1 MSAHDFDCQPYLR
14 GSTLRLQPLAYRDL
28 DAMFHAAADPHI
40 WGSHPARD
48 RYKRDVFEAYFSS
61 LLATKK
67 ALAVIDIASGDIVGT
82 SSYYT
87 PPDLPNSIAIGF
99 TFLVRVK
106 WGGDANRELKQ
117 LMLEHAFRAY
127 DIVYFH
133 IAPTN
138 IRSQTATLKLGAVHL
153 YDAELK
159 ISAAPALAKC
169 YGLTRVHWEA
179 SLGLKD
185 GHSSTDVPTQN
196 PR

>member
-1 MSAHDFDCQPYLR
+1 MSAHDFDCQPDLR
-14 GSTLRLQPLAYRDL
+14 GSTLRLKPLADSDL
-28 DAMFHAAADPHI
+28 DAMFQAAADPHI
-40 WGSHPARD
+40 WDGHPARD
-48 RYKRDVFEAYFSS
+48 RYKRDVFEVYFAS

-67 ALAVIDIASGDIVGT
+67 ALAVTDIASGDIVGT

-99 TFLVRVK
+99 TFLVRAK

-159 ISAAPALAKC
+159 ISAKPALAKC
-169 YGLTRVHWEA
+169 YGLTRAHWKA
-179 SLGLKD
+179 SL
-185 GHSSTDVPTQN
+185 
-196 PR
+196 R